1 MIGLAALVSLTA
13 CDNPVYPGAES
24 NEQAGNGEGSVSFAK
39 LALNVSNAEIV
50 IDSRA
55 GVDVGTFTINILKS
69 NGEVAQSYIYSRMPE
84 LIALPVGTYTV
95 EAYNAEEQVAAF
107 DAPYFY
113 GKSNSFTVT
122 ANNVTEVDPITC
134 KLSNVKVSIAYTDEL
149 RSRMSDVKVTVTVAE
164 NEVLEFAGDETRSG
178 YFKYVPGNTT
188 IAATFEGKVDGF
200 QVSDYKVLTNA
211 VAPGYHHTITFDLKD
226 TPNPPDESGSIGTT
240 GLSLDA
246 TVTRV
251 DLAGDV
257 ILNGGEEETIEPD
270 PAKEY
275 LTLASSELTF
285 GCDAESKTVAVKASH
300 DWSAAS
306 NSSWCKVTK
315 TDSGLTVS
323 VDANSDASNDR
334 TATITVTMNK
344 LTSTITVTQ
353 AKYTEKPQGP
363 TFESEYIDLW
373 SGAYND
379 PTEFG
384 AGKKPAV
391 VNISA
396 PRGIKK
402 LHVTISSATL
412 SPMLPGVGLA
422 TQFDLA
428 TGLSDDGS
436 DLTDALVGLGFPV
449 GNGGST
455 VINGETI
462 NYNAVMDQTSVVFDI
477 TSFMDLMVIP
487 GPGKSDFIV
496 EVTDSDGNVAEAT
509 IRYEVK

>member
-1 MIGLAALVSLTA
+1 MIGLAAMAAMTS
-13 CDNPVYPGAES
+13 CDNPTYPGSETTDK
-24 NEQAGNGEGSVSFAK
+24 EGEGTLSLAK
-39 LALNVSNAEIV
+39 MSLDVNNAEIV
-50 IDSRA
+50 INSRA
-55 GVDVGTFTINILKS
+55 GVDVGTFTVDITNNK
-69 NGEVAQSYIYSRMPE
+69 GELVQSFIYGSMPE
-84 LIALPVGTYTV
+84 LIALPVGTYKV
-95 EAYNAEEQVAAF
+95 SAYNEEEQIAAF

-113 GKSNSFTVT
+113 GESREFAIT
-122 ANNVTEVDPITC
+122 ANEVTTVDPITC
-134 KLSNVKVSIAYTDEL
+134 RLSNVKVSVAYTDDL
-149 RSRMSDVKVTVTVAE
+149 KARMSDVVVTVRVAD
-164 NEVLEFAGDETRSG
+164 NETLEFAGDETRAG
-178 YFKYVPGNTT
+178 YFKYVEGNTT
-188 IAATFEGKVDGF
+188 IAATFVGKVDGVA
-200 QVSDYKVLTNA
+200 VSEYKVLTNA
-211 VAPGYHHTITFDLKD
+211 VAPGYHHTITFALKD
-226 TPNPPDESGSIGTT
+226 TPNPPDETGGVGTA
-240 GLSLDA
+240 GISLDA
-246 TVTRV
+246 TVECI
-251 DLAGDV
+251 DLSGNAV
-257 ILNGGEEETIEPD
+257 INGGEEETIEPD
-270 PAKEY
+270 APKEF
-275 LTLASSELTF
+275 LTIGNSALTF
-285 GCDAESKTVAVKASH
+285 GCEASQQAVTVKASH
-300 DWSAAS
+300 AWTVESS
-306 NSSWCKVTK
+306 QSWCTATA
-315 TDSGLTVS
+315 TDNGLTIAVAENT
-323 VDANSDASNDR
+323 DAVNDR
-334 TATITVTMNK
+334 TATVTITMNK
-344 LTSTITVTQ
+344 LTAEISVTQ

-455 VINGETI
+455 VINGDTI
-462 NYNAVMDQTSVVFDI
+462 NYDAVMDQTSVVFDI

>member
-1 MIGLAALVSLTA
+1 M
-13 CDNPVYPGAES
+13 
-24 NEQAGNGEGSVSFAK
+24 
-39 LALNVSNAEIV
+39 
-50 IDSRA
+50 
-55 GVDVGTFTINILKS
+55 
-69 NGEVAQSYIYSRMPE
+69 
-84 LIALPVGTYTV
+84 
-95 EAYNAEEQVAAF
+95 
-107 DAPYFY
+107 
-113 GKSNSFTVT
+113 
-122 ANNVTEVDPITC
+122 
-134 KLSNVKVSIAYTDEL
+134 
-149 RSRMSDVKVTVTVAE
+149 
-164 NEVLEFAGDETRSG
+164 
-178 YFKYVPGNTT
+178 
-188 IAATFEGKVDGF
+188 
-200 QVSDYKVLTNA
+200 
-211 VAPGYHHTITFDLKD
+211 
-226 TPNPPDESGSIGTT
+226 
-240 GLSLDA
+240 
-246 TVTRV
+246 
-251 DLAGDV
+251 
-257 ILNGGEEETIEPD
+257 
-270 PAKEY
+270 
-275 LTLASSELTF
+275 
-285 GCDAESKTVAVKASH
+285 
-300 DWSAAS
+300 
-306 NSSWCKVTK
+306 TK

-428 TGLSDDGS
+428 TGRSDDGS

-462 NYNAVMDQTSVVFDI
+462 NYNAVMDQTSVV
-477 TSFMDLMVIP
+477 
-487 GPGKSDFIV
+487 
-496 EVTDSDGNVAEAT
+496 
-509 IRYEVK
+509 